1 MIDACVDARAAF
13 LEKLGIRGPLRIE
26 AIGHGRN
33 SRVERVANDEGE
45 WILKHYHSAGPQSR
59 DRLGIEYGFLEY
71 LNAQGIAHVAR
82 PVGFDRAA
90 RLALYSKL
98 DGQRLTRVTDDY
110 IRQAAAFIG
119 AINAQASSEQA
130 RALPRA
136 ADACAT
142 WDDHLLLARARMMQF
157 RSLSP
162 ESDVELGAYRWIAE
176 QLAPT
181 WRAID
186 TSLQRRAS
194 AAADAMPIL
203 SPSDFGFHNT
213 LDDGGALSFVDFEYA
228 GWDDP
233 TKLACDFLC
242 QPEIPV
248 DCAQGMLF
256 VDLIAQHLGLDK
268 AWPERVALLLPIH
281 RLKWCC
287 ILLNEFRAEHRA
299 RREHAGAATQD
310 MLAAQFEKARRYYAE
325 HLENIQERLSTPH
338 GLH

>member
-1 MIDACVDARAAF
+1 MIDARADARAAF
-13 LEKLGIRGPLRIE
+13 LEKLGIHGPLRIE

-33 SRVERVANDEGE
+33 SRVERVASDKGE
-45 WILKHYHSAGPQSR
+45 WILKHYYSADALAH
-59 DRLGIEYGFLEY
+59 DRLGAEYGFLEY
-71 LNAQGIAHVAR
+71 LNAQGIARVAR
-82 PVGFDRAA
+82 PVGFDRATH
-90 RLALYSKL
+90 LALYTRL
-98 DGQRLTRVTDDY
+98 AGQRVVRVTDDH

-119 AINAQASSEQA
+119 AINAHPHSEQA
-130 RALPRA
+130 RALPSA

-142 WDDHLLLARARMMQF
+142 WDDHLRLARVRVAQF
-157 RSLSP
+157 KSLSP
-162 ESDVELGAYRWIAE
+162 KSNVERSAHRWIAE

-186 TSLQRRAS
+186 TWLQGQAL
-194 AAADAMPIL
+194 AAVDATPIL
-203 SPSDFGFHNT
+203 SPSDFGFHNA
-213 LDDGGALSFVDFEYA
+213 LEDGGILSFVDFEYA

-233 TKLACDFLC
+233 AKLACDFLC

-248 DCAQGMLF
+248 DRAQGVLF
-256 VDLIAQHLGLDK
+256 VDLVARHLGLTN
-268 AWPERVALLLPIH
+268 AWTQRVDALLPIH

-310 MLAAQFEKARRYYAE
+310 MLAAQFDKARRYYAE
-325 HLENIQERLSTPH
+325 HLENIQEQLSTQH

>member
-1 MIDACVDARAAF
+1 MIEACVDARVAF
-13 LEKLGIRGPLRIE
+13 LERLGIRGPLRIE

-33 SRVERVANDEGE
+33 SRVEHVANDEGE
-45 WILKHYHSAGPQSR
+45 WILKHYYSAGPQPR
-59 DRLGIEYGFLEY
+59 DRLGVEYGFLEY
-71 LNAQGIAHVAR
+71 LNTQGIAHVAR
-82 PVGFDRAA
+82 PVGLDRTAH
-90 RLALYSKL
+90 LALYTKL
-98 DGQRLTRVTDDY
+98 AGQRVARVTDDH

-119 AINAQASSEQA
+119 AINAYAWSERA

-136 ADACAT
+136 ADACAA
-142 WDDHLLLARARMMQF
+142 WDDHLQLARARMAQF
-157 RSLSP
+157 KSLSP
-162 ESDVELGAYRWIAE
+162 ESDVERGAHRWIAE

-186 TSLQRRAS
+186 TALQGHAS
-194 AAADAMPIL
+194 AAADAVPIL

-213 LDDGGALSFVDFEYA
+213 LDDGGVLSFVDFEYA

-233 TKLACDFLC
+233 AKLACDFLC

-248 DCAQGMLF
+248 DPGQGALF
-256 VDLIAQHLGLDK
+256 VDLVAQHLGLGK
-268 AWPERVALLLPIH
+268 AWTERVALLLPIH

-310 MLAAQFEKARRYYAE
+310 MLEAQFAKARRYYAD
-325 HLENIQERLSTPH
+325 HLENIQEQLSTQH

>member
-13 LEKLGIRGPLRIE
+13 LEKLGIHGPMRIE

-33 SRVERVANDEGE
+33 SRVERIANDEGE
-45 WILKHYHSAGPQSR
+45 WILKHYHAAGPQSH
-59 DRLGIEYGFLEY
+59 DRLGAEYGFLEY
-71 LNAQGIAHVAR
+71 LNAQGIARVAR
-82 PVGFDRAA
+82 PVGLDRSAH
-90 RLALYSKL
+90 LALYTKL
-98 DGQRLTRVTDDY
+98 DGRRMTRATDDH

-119 AINAQASSEQA
+119 AINANASSEQA
-130 RALPRA
+130 RALPSA

-142 WDDHLLLARARMMQF
+142 WDDHLRLARARMAQF
-157 RSLSP
+157 KSLSP
-162 ESDVELGAYRWIAE
+162 KSDIERSAHRWIAE
-176 QLAPT
+176 RLAPT

-186 TSLQRRAS
+186 TSLHAHAS
-194 AAADAMPIL
+194 ASADATPIL

-233 TKLACDFLC
+233 AKLACDFLC

-248 DCAQGMLF
+248 DPAQGALF
-256 VDLIAQHLGLDK
+256 VDLVAQHLGLDK
-268 AWPERVALLLPIH
+268 AWTERVALLLPIH

-299 RREHAGAATQD
+299 RREHAGVATQD
-310 MLAAQFEKARRYYAE
+310 ILEAQYAKARRYYAD
-325 HLENIQERLSTPH
+325 HLENIHEQLSTQH

>member
-1 MIDACVDARAAF
+1 MIEACVDARAAF

-59 DRLGIEYGFLEY
+59 DRLGVEYGFLEY
-71 LNAQGIAHVAR
+71 LNAQGIAQVAR
-82 PVGFDRAA
+82 PIGLDRAA
-90 RLALYSKL
+90 HLALYTKL
-98 DGQRLTRVTDDY
+98 DGRRVARVTVDH

-119 AINAQASSEQA
+119 AINAQASSGQA

-142 WDDHLLLARARMMQF
+142 WDDHLRLARSRMARF
-157 RSLSP
+157 KSLSP
-162 ESDVELGAYRWIAE
+162 KSDVERSAHIWIAE

-186 TSLQRRAS
+186 TWLQRHAS
-194 AAADAMPIL
+194 AAADATPIL

-213 LDDGGALSFVDFEYA
+213 LDDGGVLSFVDFEYA

-233 TKLACDFLC
+233 AKLACDFLC

-248 DCAQGMLF
+248 DPTQGASF
-256 VDLIAQHLGLDK
+256 VELVARNLDLDK
-268 AWPERVALLLPIH
+268 AWTERVALLLPIH

-287 ILLNEFRAEHRA
+287 ILLNEFRSEHRA
-299 RREHAGAATQD
+299 RREHAGAASQD
-310 MLAAQFEKARRYYAE
+310 MLAAQFSKARRYYAE
-325 HLENIQERLSTPH
+325 HLEHIQERLSTQH